1 MNIVRSKRLRVLFI
15 FSWSF
20 LGVIAPLALILNGDH
35 SNFGTKVLHVWII
48 IAYVSWR
55 LSLLSIKGQKRLIT
69 ITFWIFAYVFLGITP
84 LLQVAAD
91 AFPWP
96 GHYTDQTVVKV
107 TYLVLSGLVAY
118 DLGSNFNKPILL
130 RQLVIKI
137 FFIRRLITWK
147 GVLLF
152 SLLVLFLTPLLI
164 RQIGGLEFLFMPRHE
179 RFLALR
185 YLIGGEG
192 QARFQVF
199 TALIRTPTFVAFLML
214 SVFLWFKRDK
224 NLNINWREKLLLISL
239 LISTLIINNP
249 VSSTR
254 FWFGTIVL
262 SSLFASFRW
271 RTRYLGGWVFSLI
284 ILLIFVFPFADLFR
298 NSFDVSLSHRIA
310 STTVDNELIRNGD
323 YDAFQQMLNTEI
335 YIKHN
340 GFAYGKQLLGTML
353 FWFPRSVW
361 KGKPIS
367 TGELVAT
374 YSGYTYTN
382 LSLPLWGELYI
393 DGGFVLVIALF
404 YLYGAVVNIVEDHY
418 VRSEGNYP
426 TYLNAFVP
434 LYAAYQFFLLRGT
447 LMSAFAYLVP
457 VLLCMYFCTSRK
469 NVSVGQ
475 FSLVW
480 KDE

>member
-1 MNIVRSKRLRVLFI
+1 MDIVRSKRLRVLFI
-15 FSWSF
+15 FSWSL

-35 SNFGTKVLHVWII
+35 SNFGIKVLHVWII

-55 LSLLSIKGQKRLIT
+55 LSLLSIKGQKRLIS
-69 ITFWIFAYVFLGITP
+69 ITFWIFAYVFLGIAP
-84 LLQVAAD
+84 LLQVAGD

-96 GHYTDQTVVKV
+96 GHYTDQTIVKV

-118 DLGSNFNKPILL
+118 DLGSNFDKPILL
-130 RQLVIKI
+130 RQLVIKT
-137 FFIRRLITWK
+137 FFIRRLFSRKAILFFSFLALLLIPLIVINI
-147 GVLLF
+147 GGFELLF
-152 SLLVLFLTPLLI
+152 L
-164 RQIGGLEFLFMPRHE
+164 PRHE
-179 RFLALR
+179 RFIALR
-185 YLIGGEG
+185 YLTGGEG
-192 QARFQVF
+192 QAKLQILS
-199 TALIRTPTFVAFLML
+199 ALIRTPTFVAFLML

-224 NLNINWREKLLLISL
+224 NRAASLSERFLLIAL
-239 LISTLIINNP
+239 LIATLVVNNP
-249 VSSTR
+249 VGSTR

-271 RTRYLGGWVFSLI
+271 RPHYLGGWVLSLI

-310 STTVDNELIRNGD
+310 STTVGNELIRNGD

-340 GFAYGKQLLGTML
+340 GFTCGKQLLGTLL

-361 KGKPIS
+361 AGKPIP
-367 TGELVAT
+367 TGELVAN
-374 YSGYTYTN
+374 YSCYNYTN

-393 DGGFVLVIALF
+393 DGGFILVIALF
-404 YLYGAVVNIVEDHY
+404 WLYGAVVNIIEDHY

-457 VLLCMYFCTSRK
+457 VLLCMYFCTSK
-469 NVSVGQ
+469 NNVSVRR
-475 FSLVW
+475 FSLAW
-480 KDE
+480 RDE